1 LKFEDQK
8 KEEAVIGYLAQH
20 GFEGIPA
27 KSIVYPDAFTRND
40 LQIYYQ
46 AAHDLHRAGRG
57 VSSQLIVDYINER
70 PNLHT
75 VLAKQAREAGL
86 PDWMTGFTSL
96 DTTIMFNRSAA
107 VEFLNNIQEL
117 YEHRKMEKIGEDIR
131 AGNMLPEDVIAAV
144 QSIKASSR
152 FKSEEKLSI
161 RTFQEI
167 LNMEFDDSDVYFGD
181 RIIAASQP
189 VTILGPGGIGKSRL
203 LLQLAI
209 CMITGRDFLDMPTRG
224 QGLKWMIF
232 QTENSTRR
240 IKHDLTKMVL
250 AMKLAES
257 EIRDVNACLLIHT
270 IESDMDTFMDLEN
283 PEESSGIASA
293 IAEHNPTFVAF
304 DPLNTFTSME
314 LNSDKDMKS
323 LLCSLSR
330 IVKAGNPQRVPV
342 VLHHSLTGKAGAAK
356 AVSWDKASFG
366 RNSKALF
373 AWTRAQINLAPLDP
387 ERPECVLM
395 ACGKNNN
402 GKMFP
407 EMGIILDEGTGI
419 YRIDPDFDAEKF
431 RQDVGIES
439 KKPKKK
445 DLSPAEVAAMF
456 TTSIVRNV
464 LLAQVQEVTGC
475 EYSRACD
482 IVKRAKEAGTIIA
495 DRPVNPTYTKP
506 AEEQA

>member
-1 LKFEDQK
+1 LNFSDHS
-8 KEEAVIGYLAQH
+8 KEEAVIGYLCEH
-20 GFEGIPA
+20 GFDGIPA
-27 KSIVYPDAFTRND
+27 KSIVYPDAFTRED
-40 LQIYYQ
+40 LQIYYG
-46 AAHDLHRAGRG
+46 AAHTLHRKGRG
-57 VSSQLIVDYINER
+57 VSSALIQEHINTQPHLYTR
-70 PNLHT
+70 
-75 VLAKQAREAGL
+75 LAQIAREAGL
-86 PDWMTGFTSL
+86 PDWMTGFAGI

-107 VEFLNNIQEL
+107 IDFLNTIQEL
-117 YEHRKMEKIGEDIR
+117 YEHRKLQNIGDAIK
-131 AGNMLPEDVIAAV
+131 AGNFTPEQVIEAV
-144 QSIKASSR
+144 HTIKSASR
-152 FKSEEKLSI
+152 LKDDDKLSI
-161 RTFQEI
+161 RTFKEI

-224 QGLKWMIF
+224 QGLKWLIF

-240 IKHDLTKMVL
+240 IKHDLTRMAT
-250 AMKLAES
+250 AMRLTE
-257 EIRDVNACLLIHT
+257 EEVREVNANLMIHT

-283 PEESSGIASA
+283 PEEAAGISSA
-293 IAEHNPTFVAF
+293 IQEHNPTFVAF
-304 DPLNTFTSME
+304 DPLNTFTSLE

-342 VLHHSLTGKAGAAK
+342 VLHHSLTGKQGAAK

-407 EMGIILDEGTGI
+407 EMGIILDDKTGV
-419 YRIDPDFDAEKF
+419 YRIDPDFDAEAF
-431 RQDVGIES
+431 RQSVGLE
-439 KKPKKK
+439 KKEPKKK
-445 DLSPAEVAAMF
+445 DLTPAEVADLF
-456 TTSIVRNV
+456 KDSIVQNV
-464 LLAQVQEVTGC
+464 LKAQIMSVTGC
-475 EYSRACD
+475 KDVTAYNIIR
-482 IVKRAKEAGTIIA
+482 RAKEAGAIVA
-495 DRPVNPTYTKP
+495 DRYHNPTFTKP
-506 AEEQA
+506 KED